1 MRHPS
6 LVTPI
11 LKCETVSL
19 QPLEVDYLVVGSHN
33 SEIKDSV
40 TLPAHAKT

>member
-6 LVTPI
+6 LVTPT

-19 QPLEVDYLVVGSHN
+19 QPQEVDYLVVG
-33 SEIKDSV
+33 V
-40 TLPAHAKT
+40 P